1 MRRKYIMA
9 GAMLYLSLLAGT
21 ASANSSALVEETE
34 NSTEVW
40 QVPHKPKGTKTRL
53 KIQPKAEQP
62 AAKKADKQK
71 PQAKKSDKKSVKK
84 VSSSLRYVAIKT
96 NAVYWAG
103 AIANIAAEVKLHKHV
118 SLELPLDFS
127 LWDIEREHGVRL
139 VLFQPE
145 ARWWMKGVGEGHFV
159 GVHAH
164 VGAFNVKWNE
174 DRYQVAGRPL
184 LGAGLTYGY
193 SLSFDEHWGA
203 EFLIGAGYANMKY
216 DRFYN
221 IDNGAKFDAGTYNYW
236 GVTRVGA
243 SLVYR
248 F

>member
-1 MRRKYIMA
+1 MTSIKKEYRKIGWLLCLPVWL
-9 GAMLYLSLLAGT
+9 GAMQLHAVPVVEAGEVT
-21 ASANSSALVEETE
+21 ET
-34 NSTEVW
+34 VY
-40 QVPHKPKGTKTRL
+40 QVPHKPKGVKTRL
-53 KIQPKAEQP
+53 KIQPKEEAPKKKEVSVRTS
-62 AAKKADKQK
+62 AAKKKGAD
-71 PQAKKSDKKSVKK
+71 
-84 VSSSLRYVAIKT
+84 VSCYVALKT

-103 AIANIAAEVKLHKHV
+103 AVANIAAEVKLHKHV

-145 ARWWMKGVGEGHFV
+145 ARWWMKGVGQGHFV
-159 GVHAH
+159 GMHAH

-174 DRYQVAGRPL
+174 DRYQVADRPL

-221 IDNGAKFDAGTYNYW
+221 IDNGAKFDAGIYNYW

>member
-1 MRRKYIMA
+1 
-9 GAMLYLSLLAGT
+9 
-21 ASANSSALVEETE
+21 
-34 NSTEVW
+34 
-40 QVPHKPKGTKTRL
+40 
-53 KIQPKAEQP
+53 
-62 AAKKADKQK
+62 
-71 PQAKKSDKKSVKK
+71 
-84 VSSSLRYVAIKT
+84 
-96 NAVYWAG
+96 
-103 AIANIAAEVKLHKHV
+103 
-118 SLELPLDFS
+118 
-127 LWDIEREHGVRL
+127 
-139 VLFQPE
+139 
-145 ARWWMKGVGEGHFV
+145 MKGVGEGHFV

>member
-1 MRRKYIMA
+1 MNIRKEYRTI
-9 GAMLYLSLLAGT
+9 GWLLCLPVWLGT
-21 ASANSSALVEETE
+21 MQLHAVPVVEAEKVTET
-34 NSTEVW
+34 VY
-40 QVPHKPKGTKTRL
+40 QVPHKPKGVKTRL
-53 KIQPKAEQP
+53 KIQPKGEAP
-62 AAKKADKQK
+62 KKEGASVRTSAADKK
-71 PQAKKSDKKSVKK
+71 READ
-84 VSSSLRYVAIKT
+84 VSRYVALKI

-103 AIANIAAEVKLHKHV
+103 AVANIAAEVKLHKHV